1 MTVPSALHQR
11 CFHHPLR
18 EAASR
23 CPNCRRY
30 FCRECVTEHEDR
42 VICADCLKKLAGS
55 QAVRSVSL
63 GRLLRGLLP
72 LAGLLIAWLCF
83 YAVGRTLL
91 LIPVSVHDGSVWES
105 K

>member
-1 MTVPSALHQR
+1 MTAPSALYQR
-11 CFHHPLR
+11 CLHHPFR

-23 CPNCRRY
+23 CPGCRRC

-42 VICADCLKKLAGS
+42 VICADCLKKLAVS
-55 QAVRSVSL
+55 PQARSKSVR
-63 GRLLRGLLP
+63 RLLRALLP
-72 LAGLLIAWLCF
+72 LAGLLMAWLCF

-91 LIPVSVHDGSVWES
+91 LIPASVHDGTIWES